1 MIVPASDDDGSAIQ
15 RITATAGNFSD
26 EEIECVKELW
36 DEYLN
41 EGPEICG
48 YHFVVQKEE
57 GQVFGYACYG
67 PRALTHGSYDLY
79 WIASDVQA
87 RRHGTGR
94 ALTEHVEQQIAARG
108 GRLILVETSGMEAYT
123 GTRKF
128 YESLGYIPEAIIQD
142 FYSDGDDLVIFTK
155 KLPN

>member
-1 MIVPASDDDGSAIQ
+1 MIVPASEADGSDIQ

-36 DEYLN
+36 DEYVN
-41 EGPEICG
+41 EGPEISG
-48 YHFVVQKEE
+48 YHFIVHKEE
-57 GQVFGYACYG
+57 GQVYGYACYG

-79 WIASDVQA
+79 WIASDIQT
-87 RRHGTGR
+87 RRRGAGR
-94 ALTEHVEQQIAARG
+94 ALMAHVEQQIAAKG
-108 GRLILVETSGMEAYT
+108 GRLVIVETSGMEAYI

-128 YESLGYIPEAIIQD
+128 YASIGYTPEAVIKD

-155 KLPN
+155 KLSH

>member
-1 MIVPASDDDGSAIQ
+1 MIVPASEADGSAIQ

-41 EGPEICG
+41 EGPEISG
-48 YHFVVQKEE
+48 YHFVVQKE
-57 GQVFGYACYG
+57 GRQVFGYACYG
-67 PRALTHGSYDLY
+67 PRALTQDTYDLY
-79 WIASDVQA
+79 WIAADIQA

-94 ALTEHVEQQIAARG
+94 ALMDYVEQQIAAKG
-108 GRLILVETSGMEAYT
+108 GRLILVETSSQEMYI

-142 FYSDGDDLVIFTK
+142 FYSDGDDLVIYTK
-155 KLPN
+155 KLPH